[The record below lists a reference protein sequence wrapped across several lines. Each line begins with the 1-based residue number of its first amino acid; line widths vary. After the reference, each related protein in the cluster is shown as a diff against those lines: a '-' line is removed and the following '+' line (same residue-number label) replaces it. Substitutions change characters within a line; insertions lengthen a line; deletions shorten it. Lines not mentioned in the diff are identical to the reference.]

1 MPKIKPTAVSAAADT
16 VRRNIEARAAEF
28 DCRTDKE
35 IAKKLNMPSSSYG
48 DRKKNPRNWTLE
60 QLIMVAQALKC
71 TPQWLLTDH
80 SGEIVGDG
88 SWSSPK
94 I

>member
-1 MPKIKPTAVSAAADT
+1 MPKIKPTAVAAAVDT
-16 VRRNIEARAAEF
+16 VRVNIESRSAVF
-28 DCRTDKE
+28 NCRTDKE

-80 SGEIVGDG
+80 TGQITESAT
-88 SWSSPK
+88 
-94 I
+94 

>member
-35 IAKKLNMPSSSYG
+35 IAKKLNMPNSTYA
-48 DRKKNPRNWTLE
+48 DRRKNPRLWTLE

-88 SWSSPK
+88 S
-94 I
+94 

>member
-1 MPKIKPTAVSAAADT
+1 MSKIKPTAVAAAVDT
-16 VRRNIEARAAEF
+16 VRVNIESRSALF
-28 DCRTDKE
+28 NCRTDRD
-35 IAKKLNMPSSSYG
+35 IAKKLNMPSSTYA
-48 DRKKNPRNWTLE
+48 DRRKNPRLWTLE

-88 SWSSPK
+88 S
-94 I
+94 